1 MHTLTKK
8 SILALLFALSFA
20 ACKKKQDKPDRT
32 VRKVTYTFTP
42 NGASSLIVYRSIK
55 NGNEISRS
63 PVSDIYIA
71 YDEVMI
77 GDKTTLKMSTTANV
91 PPTYRVTIDYL
102 GITIGMASTVVS
114 DAEGKHVI
122 IEKTFTKEDFE

>member
-1 MHTLTKK
+1 MQTLPKN
-8 SILALLFALSFA
+8 SILAILFILSFA

-63 PVSDIYIA
+63 PISDVYIA
-71 YDEVMI
+71 YDEVVI
-77 GDKTTLKMSTTANV
+77 GDKTTLKMSTTANI
-91 PPTYRVTIDYL
+91 PSTYRVTIDYI
-102 GITIGMASTVVS
+102 GVTIGLSSTVVS

-122 IEKTFTKEDFE
+122 LEKTFTKEDF

>member
-1 MHTLTKK
+1 MQTLPKK
-8 SILALLFALSFA
+8 SILALLFILSFA

-63 PVSDIYIA
+63 PISDVYIA
-71 YDEVMI
+71 YDEVVI
-77 GDKTTLKMSTTANV
+77 GDKTTLKMSTTANI
-91 PPTYRVTIDYL
+91 PSTYRVTIDYI
-102 GITIGMASTVVS
+102 GVTIGLSSTVVS

-122 IEKTFTKEDFE
+122 LEKTFTKEDF

>member
-1 MHTLTKK
+1 MQTLPKK
-8 SILALLFALSFA
+8 SILALLFILSFA

-32 VRKVTYTFTP
+32 VRKVTYTFTT

-63 PVSDIYIA
+63 PISDVYIA
-71 YDEVMI
+71 YDEVVI
-77 GDKTTLKMSTTANV
+77 GDKTTLKMSTTANI
-91 PPTYRVTIDYL
+91 PSTYRVTIDYL
-102 GITIGMASTVVS
+102 GVTIGLSSTVIS

-122 IEKTFTKEDFE
+122 LEKTFTKEDF

>member
-1 MHTLTKK
+1 MQTLPKN
-8 SILALLFALSFA
+8 SILALLVILSFA

-63 PVSDIYIA
+63 PISDIYIA
-71 YDEVMI
+71 YDEVVI
-77 GDKTTLKMSTTANV
+77 GDKTTLKMSTTANI
-91 PPTYRVTIDYL
+91 PSTYRVTIDYL
-102 GITIGMASTVVS
+102 GVTIGLSSTVIS

-122 IEKTFTKEDFE
+122 LEKTFTKEDF